1 MEWLWCCHCNDDTGD
16 SDSCECVC
24 GGEDSYWWLCDC
36 CACCD
41 VAVVVDD
48 ADDDGLVGWMTG
60 ENDVLYR
67 PQTVS
72 GKGLYQEGDSIDD
85 AYPSSP
91 PPPFPYASL
100 AVGDDVVVKERKDGE
115 TQQQQPQQPYRLA
128 KDYNPE
134 LEFYRNYGHVED
146 RRLDFSLATAMS
158 VVSLEA
164 EKLLEENYDA
174 LPLADEEEGA
184 GSSAAALKQQRRKS
198 RKQRPANDVNM
209 RRALGRYHKAIG
221 YEEDLARKR
230 QMIDKYET
238 YKAFYDEANAED
250 YEEAHFQLRVARS
263 QEGTLYPPER
273 RIAAYQRAIAHTNN
287 LQEKAKIRVEYRR
300 YCFGLRGGSTTAT
313 GSTETV

>member
-1 MEWLWCCHCNDDTGD
+1 MEWLWCCRRNDDDDDDTDD
-16 SDSCECVC
+16 SDCCECVR
-24 GGEDSYWWLCDC
+24 WWLCDWC
-36 CACCD
+36 VCCD
-41 VAVVVDD
+41 DAVVVNDS
-48 ADDDGLVGWMTG
+48 DDDGLVGWTTG

-67 PQTVS
+67 PQTVV

-100 AVGDDVVVKERKDGE
+100 AVGDDVVTEKKDGE
-115 TQQQQPQQPYRLA
+115 TQQQQQPYRLA

-134 LEFYRNYGHVED
+134 LEFYRNYGRVED
-146 RRLDFSLATAMS
+146 RRLDFSLTSAMS
-158 VVSLEA
+158 VVTLEA
-164 EKLLEENYDA
+164 EQLLEENYDA
-174 LPLADEEEGA
+174 LPLTHEEDVVEG
-184 GSSAAALKQQRRKS
+184 GSRQQRRKS
-198 RKQRPANDVNM
+198 RKPRPVNELNM
-209 RRALGRYHKAIG
+209 RRALRRYHTAIS
-221 YEEDLARKR
+221 YEEDLVRKR

-250 YEEAHFQLRVARS
+250 QEEAHFQLRVARS